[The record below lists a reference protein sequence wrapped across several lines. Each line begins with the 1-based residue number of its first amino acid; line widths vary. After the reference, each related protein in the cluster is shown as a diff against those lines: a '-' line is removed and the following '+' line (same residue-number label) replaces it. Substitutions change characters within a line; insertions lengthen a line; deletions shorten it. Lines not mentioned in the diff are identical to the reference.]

1 MKIHWSEI
9 TLILMIIITN
19 MHKQIWNLWTCRV
32 IHLASSLFVFVLF
45 QEIQNLDSL
54 LITRP
59 SSLKKKKMAEKIAN
73 SSLYLHN
80 LILVSVVFFI
90 SEVRNVHFRI
100 TLNYFHFLEMKLPI
114 FQISR
119 RPCFIIFTLSNDRS
133 RWVHSQLISP
143 KFLHWNTHPKK
154 NSF

>member
-1 MKIHWSEI
+1 MKFVNLQGNTFSVQFVCVCFVSGNSEFRFTTHNTSFI
-9 TLILMIIITN
+9 
-19 MHKQIWNLWTCRV
+19 
-32 IHLASSLFVFVLF
+32 S
-45 QEIQNLDSL
+45 
-54 LITRP
+54 
-59 SSLKKKKMAEKIAN
+59 KKKMAEKIAN